1 MEFDTGLS
9 RFQGIG
15 QEPRAPDI
23 IHLSGAQGTSTT
35 RLFLSVNAHC
45 IIFLGGK
52 ETIIPMDEKKETA
65 PIPDQYRELNFY
77 ARHYDQRLWMVP
89 GAAYTLSILFY
100 SIIFKTG
107 TLLLGRVV
115 LAVLNAAIFS
125 AFFIQFIK
133 DRCFQLHI

>member
-1 MEFDTGLS
+1 
-9 RFQGIG
+9 
-15 QEPRAPDI
+15 
-23 IHLSGAQGTSTT
+23 
-35 RLFLSVNAHC
+35 
-45 IIFLGGK
+45 
-52 ETIIPMDEKKETA
+52 MDEKKETA